1 MKIKRIFDLLGS
13 IFLSILFLIPMFL
26 ISIIIKLS
34 SKGPA
39 LYFSKRIGRFGKV
52 FLMPKYRT
60 MILETPTTATH
71 LLRHPEKYYTK
82 FGRFLRRTSLDEL
95 PQLFSIIKGD
105 MSLVGPR
112 PALFNQYD
120 LIQYRK
126 RFEVD
131 TLVPGVTG
139 WAQINGRDE
148 ISIEEKVKF
157 DVEYLSRMSMRF
169 DLFIIWH
176 TLLKVIKKDGISH

>member
-1 MKIKRIFDLLGS
+1 MKR
-13 IFLSILFLIPMFL
+13 
-26 ISIIIKLS
+26 
-34 SKGPA
+34 
-39 LYFSKRIGRFGKV
+39 V
-52 FLMPKYRT
+52 FLK
-60 MILETPTTATH
+60 
-71 LLRHPEKYYTK
+71 
-82 FGRFLRRTSLDEL
+82 
-95 PQLFSIIKGD
+95 LFSIIKGD
-105 MSLVGPR
+105 MRLVGPR